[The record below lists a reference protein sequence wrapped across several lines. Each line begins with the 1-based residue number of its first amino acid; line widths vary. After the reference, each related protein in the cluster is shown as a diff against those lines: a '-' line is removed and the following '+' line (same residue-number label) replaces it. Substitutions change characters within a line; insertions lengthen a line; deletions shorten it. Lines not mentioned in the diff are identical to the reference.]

1 MCVHAR
7 AQIAIHIDILYL
19 NARAFRYEKP
29 SVICV
34 HCDQLRQLHSSIL
47 GTPLHT
53 VYLLCDTMQVNQ
65 DRTMPEPLP
74 HRPAHWDTHT
84 YIRHDVDR
92 LIYIYIYIYIYHLY
106 TRKETWARS
115 PATSCSGRRSCTPIR
130 CRTTTCR
137 RCCSSVM
144 AKVSGVRYYSTAVCA
159 RSRMLYTYT
168 AHVCVGYV
176 KAVAATRRWWLLA
189 RCKRCRRVYICGRE
203 KTGKQTGNFAGI

>member
-1 MCVHAR
+1 MCACAR
-7 AQIAIHIDILYL
+7 ADRNTHRYIILKRTCVPIRKTFRHMRTLWPTAPIAQQHPRNSPTYSVPTLWYYASEPRPH
-19 NARAFRYEKP
+19 NARTTTTSART
-29 SVICV
+29 
-34 HCDQLRQLHSSIL
+34 LRHTHIHPPRRRSI
-47 GTPLHT
+47 
-53 VYLLCDTMQVNQ
+53 D
-65 DRTMPEPLP
+65 
-74 HRPAHWDTHT
+74 
-84 YIRHDVDR
+84 
-92 LIYIYIYIYIYHLY
+92 IYIYIYIYHLY